1 MRSRSDWLLAASIGV
16 ALVFAIATPAPAAE
30 TSNSEFVIIQED
42 ETFPDDLYAG
52 AIRVVVDGTL
62 DGDLIAFAAEE
73 IVINGVVTGSVTA
86 LSPKVTLK
94 GEVTGSLRMTGNRLD
109 VEGDVGGDVV
119 AAVVSA
125 RLAPSSREDGDVLL
139 WAWDATALGSIGM
152 DLTGTQRNLA
162 LAGSIDG
169 DVDVS
174 VTSLT
179 IVDSLTVSGDL
190 GYRSEA
196 EAVGLDMAEV
206 GGAVV
211 DKEVLPPNL
220 RVRAIGLLG
229 RILITIILS
238 VAALSAAYGWPRR
251 TERAIGEAGRNPI
264 GQWLR
269 GALVLFSPLIAAGV
283 TALVLGLAPAAV
295 AFPLLAL
302 LVPVI
307 LALAGVVLALAV
319 VAGAPIAGWV
329 GGVVFKRLDRYGAI
343 LAGSLMIGVIWWI
356 PIVGWIVPLIVLPW
370 GLGAWM
376 RSWRAQ
382 SSEDSSLE
390 PVERSA
396 NS

>member
-125 RLAPSSREDGDVLL
+125 RLAPSSRVDGDVLL

>member
-16 ALVFAIATPAPAAE
+16 ALVFAMATPALAAE
-30 TSNSEFVIIQED
+30 TSNSEFVIIQEG

-86 LSPKVTLK
+86 ISPKVTVN
-94 GEVTGSLRMTGNRLD
+94 GEVAGSLRMTGNRLD

-119 AAVVSA
+119 AAAVSA
-125 RLAPSSREDGDVLL
+125 SLAPSSRVDGDVLL

-211 DKEVLPPNL
+211 DKEVLPANL

-264 GQWLR
+264 GHWLR

-283 TALVLGLAPAAV
+283 TGLVLGLAPAAV

-343 LAGSLMIGVIWWI
+343 LAGSLVIGVIWWI
-356 PIVGWIVPLIVLPW
+356 PVVGWIVPLIVLPW

-396 NS
+396 NA

>member
-125 RLAPSSREDGDVLL
+125 RLAPSSRVDGDVLL

-283 TALVLGLAPAAV
+283 TGLVLGLAPAAV